1 MTDPIQTTIPAGTEF
16 ASCKKYSNGI
26 SRDCPLNNKTQNE
39 NKGELT
45 YDIDKSM
52 ATFYNPDYKS
62 CLKPTESDAKC
73 DVIFDL
79 DQKNLENL
87 AKTSPDINRLIS
99 IPPVPPPSSYEL
111 PTNSSQEVKQQ
122 PPALIIPLLYANTI
136 LISIIL
142 VIEAVK
148 MISVFN
154 KKTSKDKTE
163 VKRINPNNS
172 LSLNTTAEISPR
184 QSINSKIQQ
193 LFDQNFNILSKL
205 NTVEISPMNSN
216 IQQLFK
222 QNHNILSKLNTAA
235 SDLQLIANRLTNL
248 ERKYPEPIIEQK
260 SISAENHL
268 TLDSHTI
275 SQPHSNLSVN
285 LIKQAVS
292 SDNYALISNF
302 SHYFLTETLESQQGG
317 TEYKHFTIDGDQSSS
332 QSHSQSEFIA
342 ITCNEHSYLIPNI
355 SKNASDPAR
364 LLEKLAERNKIYCK
378 GNGNNMLYLER
389 LAIVEKKNNQFVLTE
404 KGQIY

>member
-52 ATFYNPDYKS
+52 ATFYSPDYKS

-154 KKTSKDKTE
+154 NKTSKDKTE

-193 LFDQNFNILSKL
+193 LFDQNLNILSKL
-205 NTVEISPMNSN
+205 NTVGND
-216 IQQLFK
+216 L
-222 QNHNILSKLNTAA
+222 KLIT
-235 SDLQLIANRLTNL
+235 NRLTNL

-292 SDNYALISNF
+292 SNNYALISNF

-332 QSHSQSEFIA
+332 QSYSQSEFIA

-355 SKNASDPAR
+355 SENSIDPAR
-364 LLEKLAERNKIYCK
+364 TLEKLAERNKIYLK
-378 GNGNNMLYLER
+378 GIGNNMLNLER
-389 LAIVEKKNNQFVLTE
+389 LAIVQKNNDKFILIE
-404 KGQIY
+404 KGKIC

>member
-62 CLKPTESDAKC
+62 CLKPTERDAKC

-99 IPPVPPPSSYEL
+99 IPPVPPPSANRI
-111 PTNSSQEVKQQ
+111 PTKSTQDVNQQ
-122 PPALIIPLLYANTI
+122 PSALIIPLLYANTI

-142 VIEAVK
+142 IIEAVRV
-148 MISVFN
+148 INVIN
-154 KKTSKDKTE
+154 KKIS
-163 VKRINPNNS
+163 RIKHVAEH
-172 LSLNTTAEISPR
+172 TTAEISPR

-193 LFDQNFNILSKL
+193 LFDQNTNILSKL
-205 NTVEISPMNSN
+205 NTVEISLIDSN
-216 IQQLFK
+216 IQHLFK
-222 QNHNILSKLNTAA
+222 QNHDILSKLNTPGN
-235 SDLQLIANRLTNL
+235 DLKLIANRLTNL

-285 LIKQAVS
+285 LIKLAVL
-292 SDNYALISNF
+292 SDDYALISNF
-302 SHYFLTETLESQQGG
+302 PHYFLTETLESQQGG

-332 QSHSQSEFIA
+332 QSYSQSEFIA

-355 SKNASDPAR
+355 SKNAGDPVR
-364 LLEKLAERNKIYCK
+364 LLEKLAERNKIYLK
-378 GNGNNMLYLER
+378 GIGNNMLNLER
-389 LAIVEKKNNQFVLTE
+389 LAIVQKNNDKFILIE
-404 KGQIY
+404 KGKIC

>member
-1 MTDPIQTTIPAGTEF
+1 MTDPIQTTIPAGTEYTNCQKF
-16 ASCKKYSNGI
+16 NNGI
-26 SRDCPLNNKTQNE
+26 KLVKCLADKKSLHE
-39 NKGELT
+39 NKGELK
-45 YDIDKSM
+45 YNIDSST
-52 ATFYNPDYKS
+52 ATFYIPDYKS
-62 CLKPTESDAKC
+62 CLKPTEKNAKC
-73 DVIFDL
+73 DVTFDL
-79 DQKNLENL
+79 DQENLQIL
-87 AKTSPDINRLIS
+87 AKTYPDIKSLIS
-99 IPPVPPPSSYEL
+99 NPPVPPPSANRI
-111 PTNSSQEVKQQ
+111 PTKPTQDVNQQ
-122 PPALIIPLLYANTI
+122 PSALIIPLLYANTI

-142 VIEAVK
+142 IIEAARV
-148 MISVFN
+148 INVFN
-154 KKTSKDKTE
+154 KKIS
-163 VKRINPNNS
+163 RIKHVAEH
-172 LSLNTTAEISPR
+172 TTAEISPR

-193 LFDQNFNILSKL
+193 LFDQNLNILSKL

-292 SDNYALISNF
+292 SNDYALISNF

-317 TEYKHFTIDGDQSSS
+317 TESKHFTIDGDQSLSRS
-332 QSHSQSEFIA
+332 YSQSEFIA